1 MNSEIQRFWEIN
13 RMYTPLRD
21 SLLDLLSDEQLSFTP
36 GGGNPTLGELCRQI
50 GETEYAYIQSFA
62 TFKSDFSYR
71 SNDDSTLNSVAN
83 LKAWYQQ
90 RDEQLEAALQSISD
104 EDVASKQVDRGG
116 FSVPLPINLDLFRE
130 ALLIFYG
137 KVSVYGKTMGL
148 PLTQMWKDWI
158 G

>member
-21 SLLDLLSDEQLSFTP
+21 SLMELLNDEQLRFTP
-36 GGGNPTLGELCRQI
+36 GGGNPTLGDLCRQI
-50 GETEYAYIQSFA
+50 GETEYAYIQSFE

-71 SNDDSTLNSVAN
+71 RNDGSTLSGVAK

-90 RDEQLEAALQSISD
+90 LDKQLEAALQSISD
-104 EDVASKQVDRGG
+104 EDVATKQVDRGG

-130 ALLIFYG
+130 A
-137 KVSVYGKTMGL
+137 
-148 PLTQMWKDWI
+148 
-158 G
+158 